1 MIEYIVEVT
10 VEPQIVEEWVNWMSM
25 EHIPD
30 VMSTGMFLDYSFLRD
45 ASTMN
50 VNKFNITY
58 RCSSLKSFRNYQLH
72 FAKEMQ
78 SKHSALYSEV
88 TSAQRRIRIV
98 TPIE

>member
-10 VEPQIVEEWVNWMSM
+10 VEPHIVEEWVSWMSK

-30 VMSTGMFLDYSFLRD
+30 VMRTGIFFDYTFLRD
-45 ASTMN
+45 ASSMN
-50 VNKFNITY
+50 VNKFTITY

-78 SKHSALYSEV
+78 LKHTVLFGEV
-88 TSAQRRIRIV
+88 TSAQRRIQIV
-98 TPIE
+98 TAIE